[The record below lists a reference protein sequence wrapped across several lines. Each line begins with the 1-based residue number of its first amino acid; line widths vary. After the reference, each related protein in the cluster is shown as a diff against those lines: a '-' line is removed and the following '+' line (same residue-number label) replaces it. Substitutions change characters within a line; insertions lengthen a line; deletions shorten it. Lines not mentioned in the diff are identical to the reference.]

1 MQESFSWRTVT
12 PELLEGKGWSQT
24 ESPFDRLPTT
34 AKGRVP
40 DSVWGLSHHSAG
52 LCVTF
57 RTTSP
62 HLSLRW
68 SLTSPSLAMPHMPAT
83 GVSGVDVYGQN
94 KAGVWRYIAVG
105 QPRQQADNTHTF
117 YAAVPGEAAIG
128 SRLFR
133 LYLPLYN
140 SVMKLEIGTHVGHTV
155 EFVAPRPSPIVF
167 YGTSITQGACASRPG
182 LAFTAIVGRN
192 LNVHVINL
200 GFSGSGKM
208 EPALADL
215 LCHLTPRL
223 IVLDCLR
230 NMTDEMVTERAE
242 PFIRTLRTHFQTTPI
257 GLAEDAFLENPKTTS
272 RGKILFGVYEKLRRE
287 GMKHLHYLPMQTAW
301 GTDGEGTVDTVHPN
315 DIGMM
320 RYAET
325 FTRQLRPLLE
335 TLKGV

>member
-1 MQESFSWRTVT
+1 MQESYSWRTVT
-12 PELLEGKGWSQT
+12 PELLEGKGWAQT
-24 ESPFDRLPTT
+24 EAPFDRLPAT

-40 DSVWGLSHHSAG
+40 EGVWGLSSHSAG

-68 SLTSPSLAMPHMPAT
+68 SLTSASLSLPHMPAT

-94 KAGVWRYIAVG
+94 KIGGWRYITTG

-128 SRLFR
+128 TRLFR

-140 SVMKLEIGTHVGHTV
+140 GVTKLEIGVLTGHSV
-155 EFVAPRPSPIVF
+155 EFITPRPNPIVF

-192 LNVHVINL
+192 LNVPIINL

-208 EPALADL
+208 EPALADI
-215 LCHLTPRL
+215 LCQLTPRL

-230 NMTDEMVTERAE
+230 NMTDAMVQERTE
-242 PFIRTLRTHFQTTPI
+242 PFIRTLRTHFRATPI
-257 GLAEDAFLENPKTTS
+257 ALAEDAFLENPKTTAL
-272 RGKILFGVYEKLRRE
+272 GKILFGIYEKLRRE
-287 GMKHLHYLPMQTAW
+287 GDKNLHYLPMQTAW

-315 DIGMM
+315 DLGMM

-325 FTRQLRPLLE
+325 FTKQLRPLL
-335 TLKGV
+335 